1 MLKKKKIL
9 KLFFEDTRIFII
21 NLLKKIILGNF
32 VGNIPRNTI
41 RDINEVLYKKQFI
54 KLIDIVDQIDDAHI
68 EDYNFPK
75 DYPLRFPRKKI
86 FDTKYIYK
94 ISNALVASHSGVII
108 LPEQEKVLLQS
119 VGSLNRLLGWG
130 RVFVDLLIDPLK
142 GMKVDDDVIVCPD
155 TGYFHWLLEVMPNFV
170 YTYQYNKDN
179 LKIIVS
185 PNANRYLIEA
195 LNYLL
200 GEKAQKVIIKVS
212 KKALV
217 KNIYFATF
225 EDESGFVRIK
235 DISILR
241 SAFKKLMKPT
251 SPLKKIYVSR
261 LKNSKR
267 KIGNELEVEKKVSS
281 YGYEIVYAEELSF
294 EQQIKTF
301 SSASHIIGA
310 HGAGL
315 SNIVWCNPNVKLIE
329 IFTHN
334 NLHFCYATLALTM
347 NLNYEYLEC
356 SEDKNSFGMVNLNE
370 LENKLN

>member
-1 MLKKKKIL
+1 MYKIRVILINILKKIL
-9 KLFFEDTRIFII
+9 LGKIAGRIPLSTVRHLHEI
-21 NLLKKIILGNF
+21 LDKKEFKNKI
-32 VGNIPRNTI
+32 
-41 RDINEVLYKKQFI
+41 EVIKK
-54 KLIDIVDQIDDAHI
+54 IDDAFI
-68 EDYNFPK
+68 KKYEFDNNDPY
-75 DYPLRFPRKKI
+75 RFPREKS
-86 FDTKYIYK
+86 FNTKYIYK

-108 LPEQEKVLLQS
+108 LQEHEKVLLQS
-119 VGSLNRLLGWG
+119 VGSLNRVLGWG
-130 RVFVDLLIDPLK
+130 RVLEDLVMDPLK
-142 GMKVDDDVIVCPD
+142 GIKVDNDVIVCPD
-155 TGYFHWLLEVMPNFV
+155 TGYFHWLLEVMPNFI

-179 LKIIVS
+179 LKILVS

-200 GEKAQKVIIKVS
+200 GEKARASIIKVS

-235 DISILR
+235 DINILR
-241 SAFKKLMKPT
+241 SAFKKLMQTTIPQ
-251 SPLKKIYVSR
+251 KKIYVSR
-261 LKNSKR
+261 RKSSKR

-315 SNIVWCNPNVKLIE
+315 SNIVWCNPNIKLIE
-329 IFTHN
+329 IFPHN

-347 NLNYEYLEC
+347 NLNYKYLEC
-356 SEDKNSFGMVNLNE
+356 SEDKNSFGVVNLNE
-370 LENKLN
+370 LEDKLK